1 MTART
6 LCVWFPDWRLRRS
19 DAPPGEPCQVV
30 GDDGAVLAADPLA
43 AAAGVAV
50 GMRRRQAETLCPA
63 VVTLAADPGAEAAAF
78 EAVVAVVEALVPRVE
93 VAAPGL
99 LFVPT
104 AGAVGYYGGEGPL
117 VGRVAAAV
125 EAAAGPGARLGLAE
139 GPFAAR
145 MAAASADDRPL
156 IVTDTRGFL
165 AGLDISALGLEEMS
179 ATLRWLGITT
189 LGALGALPREA
200 MVSRFGTPGLE
211 AHRLASGEDRWVQ
224 PRSLPEDLAVEERF
238 NPPLQDLEQAAFA
251 ARSLAHRLLA
261 GLGPWGGAPHR
272 VVIEAFSAAGV
283 ARSRTWRSADPFGEA
298 EVAERVRWQLRAWV
312 ESGGVPGGLAL
323 LRLLP
328 ADRSDRGRQLHLG
341 DAAASDLEASRALAR
356 AQALVG
362 PEAVLQA
369 RPQGGRRPGERVQW
383 HRWGEPAPA
392 PERDP
397 RAPWPGRLPDPS
409 PALVPPEPRP
419 FEVEWDEGSP
429 LRVRLGSRWEP
440 VLAWAG
446 PWRHTGRWWTG
457 EGAADR
463 YQVVTSA
470 GAFLFEVQA
479 GASYLAGVYD

>member
-6 LCVWFPDWRLRRS
+6 LCVWFPDWRLRRP

-30 GDDGAVLAADPLA
+30 GDGVVLATNGLA
-43 AAAGVAV
+43 AAAGVAA

-78 EAVVAVVEALVPRVE
+78 EAVAAAVEGLVPRVE
-93 VAAPGL
+93 VADPGL
-99 LFVPT
+99 LFVPV

-117 VGRVAAAV
+117 VARVETAV
-125 EAAAGPGARLGLAE
+125 GAAGGPGGRLGLAD

-145 MAAASADDRPL
+145 LAAAAAAGGPV
-156 IVTDTRGFL
+156 IVADTRAFL
-165 AGLDISALGLEEMS
+165 AGLDVAVLGMEEMA

-200 MVSRFGTPGLE
+200 VASRFGPPGLE
-211 AHRLASGEDRWVQ
+211 AHRLAGGEDRWVQ
-224 PRSLPEDLAVEERF
+224 PRPLPEDLVVEERF
-238 NPPLQDLEQAAFA
+238 DPPLDDLEQAAFA
-251 ARSLAHRLLA
+251 TRALAHRLIA

-272 VVIEAFSAAGV
+272 VVVEAEAVSGLV
-283 ARSRTWRSADPFGEA
+283 RSRTWRSADPLGEA

-312 ESGGVPGGLAL
+312 ESGGVPGGLAV
-323 LRLLP
+323 LRLAP

-341 DAAASDLEASRALAR
+341 EDAASELEATRALAR

-369 RPQGGRRPGERVQW
+369 RPQGGRRPGERVLW

-397 RAPWPGRLPDPS
+397 RAPWPGRLPGPS
-409 PALVPPEPRP
+409 PALVPPEPRLL
-419 FEVEWDEGSP
+419 EVEWDGGSP
-429 LRVRLGSRWEP
+429 ERVRLGSRWEP

-446 PWRHTGRWWTG
+446 PWRHTGRWWVG

-470 GAFLFEVQA
+470 GAFLFEVQG
-479 GASYLAGVYD
+479 GACYLAGVYD

>member
-1 MTART
+1 
-6 LCVWFPDWRLRRS
+6 VWFPDWRLRRP

-30 GDDGAVLAADPLA
+30 GDGVVLAANALA
-43 AAAGVAV
+43 AAAGVAA

-78 EAVVAVVEALVPRVE
+78 EAVAAAVEDLVPRVE
-93 VAAPGL
+93 VADPGL
-99 LFVPT
+99 LFVPI

-117 VGRVAAAV
+117 VARVEEAAAAV
-125 EAAAGPGARLGLAE
+125 GGPGGHLGLAD

-145 MAAASADDRPL
+145 LAAAAAAGGPV
-156 IVTDTRGFL
+156 IVADTRAFL
-165 AGLDISALGLEEMS
+165 AGLDVAVLGMEEMA

-200 MVSRFGTPGLE
+200 VASRFGPPGLE
-211 AHRLASGEDRWVQ
+211 AHRLAGGEDRWVQ
-224 PRSLPEDLAVEERF
+224 PRSVPADLVVEERF
-238 NPPLQDLEQAAFA
+238 DPPLDDLEQAAFA
-251 ARSLAHRLLA
+251 TRTLAHRLIA

-272 VVIEAFSAAGV
+272 VVVEAESASGLV
-283 ARSRTWRSADPFGEA
+283 RSRTWRSADPFGEA

-312 ESGGVPGGLAL
+312 ESGGVPGGLAV
-323 LRLLP
+323 LRLAP

-341 DAAASDLEASRALAR
+341 EDAASELEATRALAR

-369 RPQGGRRPGERVQW
+369 RPQGGRRPGERVLW

-397 RAPWPGRLPDPS
+397 RAPWPGRLPGPS

-419 FEVEWDEGSP
+419 LEVEWDGGSP
-429 LRVRLGSRWEP
+429 ERVRLGSRWEP

-446 PWRHTGRWWTG
+446 PWRHTGRWWAG

-470 GAFLFEVQA
+470 GAFLFEVRG
-479 GASYLAGVYD
+479 GACYLAGVYD

>member
-6 LCVWFPDWRLRRS
+6 LCVWFPDWRLRRR

-30 GDDGAVLAADPLA
+30 GDGVVLAANRRAL
-43 AAAGVAV
+43 AAGVAV
-50 GMRRRQAETLCPA
+50 GMRRRQAETLCPS

-78 EAVVAVVEALVPRVE
+78 EAVAAAVEDLVPRVE

-99 LFVPT
+99 LFVPV

-117 VGRVAAAV
+117 VERVAATV
-125 EAAAGPGARLGLAE
+125 EEAGGAGARLGLAD

-145 MAAASADDRPL
+145 LAAETAADGPV
-156 IVTDTRGFL
+156 IVSDTRAFL
-165 AGLDISALGLEEMS
+165 AGLDVSVLGMEEMA

-189 LGALGALPREA
+189 LGALEALPREA
-200 MVSRFGTPGLE
+200 VASRFGPPGLE
-211 AHRLASGEDRWVQ
+211 AHRLAGGEDRWLQ
-224 PRSLPEDLAVEERF
+224 PRPLPEDLAVEERF
-238 NPPLQDLEQAAFA
+238 DPPLQDLEQAAFA
-251 ARSLAHRLLA
+251 ARALAHRLIE
-261 GLGPWGGAPHR
+261 GMGPWGGAPHR
-272 VVIEAFSAAGV
+272 VVVEAESAAGV
-283 ARSRTWRSADPFGEA
+283 ARSRTWRSPDPFGEA

-312 ESGGVPGGLAL
+312 ETGGVPGALAV

-341 DAAASDLEASRALAR
+341 DDAASQAEAARALAR

-369 RPQGGRRPGERVQW
+369 RPQGGRRPGERVLW
-383 HRWGEPAPA
+383 HRWGDPVPA

-397 RAPWPGRLPDPS
+397 RAPWPGRLPGPS

-419 FEVEWDEGSP
+419 LEVEWDGGSP
-429 LRVRLGSRWEP
+429 ERVRLGSRWEP

-446 PWRHTGRWWTG
+446 PWRHTGRWWAG

-470 GAFLFEVQA
+470 GAILFEVRG
-479 GASYLAGVYD
+479 GACYLAGVYD

>member
-6 LCVWFPDWRLRRS
+6 LCVWFPDWRLRRP

-30 GDDGAVLAADPLA
+30 GDGVVLAANDLA
-43 AAAGVAV
+43 VATGVLV

-63 VVTLAADPGAEAAAF
+63 VVTLAADPAAEAAAF
-78 EAVVAVVEALVPRVE
+78 EAVAAAVENLVPRVE

-99 LFVPT
+99 LFVPV
-104 AGAVGYYGGEGPL
+104 AGAVGYYRGEGPL
-117 VGRVAAAV
+117 VSRVAAAV
-125 EAAAGPGARLGLAE
+125 ADAGGPGARLGLAD

-145 MAAASADDRPL
+145 LAAAAGDGPR
-156 IVTDTRGFL
+156 IITDTRSFL
-165 AGLDISALGLEEMS
+165 AGLDVSVLGLEEMA

-200 MVSRFGTPGLE
+200 VASRFGSPGVE

-224 PRSLPEDLAVEERF
+224 PRPLPEHLVVEERF
-238 NPPLQDLEQAAFA
+238 DPPLQDVEQAAFA
-251 ARSLAHRLLA
+251 ARSLAHCLIE

-272 VVIEAFSAAGV
+272 VVVEAESAAGV
-283 ARSRTWRSADPFGEA
+283 ARSRTWRSAGPFGEA

-312 ESGGVPGGLAL
+312 ESGGVPGGLAV
-323 LRLLP
+323 LRLSP

-341 DAAASDLEASRALAR
+341 DDAASDLEASRALAR

-362 PEAVLQA
+362 PEGVLQA
-369 RPQGGRRPGERVQW
+369 RPQGGRRPGEQVQW

-397 RAPWPGRLPDPS
+397 RAPWPGRLPGPS
-409 PALVPPEPRP
+409 PALVPPAPRP
-419 FEVEWDEGSP
+419 LEVEWDEGSP
-429 LRVRLGSRWEP
+429 VRVRLGSRWEP

-446 PWRHTGRWWTG
+446 PWRHTGRWWAG
-457 EGAADR
+457 EEAADR
-463 YQVVTSA
+463 YQIVTSA
-470 GAFLFEVQA
+470 GAFLCEVQS
-479 GASYLAGVYD
+479 GACYLAGVYD

>member
-6 LCVWFPDWRLRRS
+6 LCVWFPDWRLRRP

-30 GDDGAVLAADPLA
+30 GDGVVLAANAPA
-43 AAAGVAV
+43 AAAGVVV

-78 EAVVAVVEALVPRVE
+78 EAVAAAVEGLVPRVE

-99 LFVPT
+99 LFVPV

-117 VGRVAAAV
+117 VARVAAEVA
-125 EAAAGPGARLGLAE
+125 EAGGPGARLALAD

-145 MAAASADDRPL
+145 LAAAASDGPV
-156 IVTDTRGFL
+156 IVADTRAFL
-165 AGLDISALGLEEMS
+165 AGLDVSVLVMEEMA
-179 ATLRWLGITT
+179 ATLRWLGVTT

-200 MVSRFGTPGLE
+200 LASRFGNPGLE
-211 AHRLASGEDRWVQ
+211 AHRLARGEDRWVQ
-224 PRSLPEDLAVEERF
+224 PRPLPEDLGVEERF
-238 NPPLQDLEQAAFA
+238 DPPLQDLEQAAFA
-251 ARSLAHRLLA
+251 ARSLAHRLIT

-272 VVIEAFSAAGV
+272 VVVEAESAAGV

-312 ESGGVPGGLAL
+312 ESGGVPGGLAV
-323 LRLLP
+323 LRLAP

-341 DAAASDLEASRALAR
+341 DDAASDLEATRALAR

-362 PEAVLQA
+362 PEAVLSA

-383 HRWGEPAPA
+383 HRWGELAPA
-392 PERDP
+392 LERDP
-397 RAPWPGRLPDPS
+397 RAPWPGRLPGPS

-419 FEVEWDEGSP
+419 LEVEWDGGSP
-429 LRVRLGSRWEP
+429 ERVRLGSRWEP

-446 PWRHTGRWWTG
+446 PWRHTGRWWAG

-470 GAFLFEVQA
+470 GAFLFEVR
-479 GASYLAGVYD
+479 GGVSYLAGVYD

>member
-1 MTART
+1 M
-6 LCVWFPDWRLRRS
+6 LCVWFPGWRLRRP

-30 GDDGAVLAADPLA
+30 GDGVVLAANDLA
-43 AAAGVAV
+43 DAAGVVV

-63 VVTLAADPGAEAAAF
+63 VVTLGADPAAEAAAF
-78 EAVVAVVEALVPRVE
+78 EVVAAAVEDLVPRVE

-99 LFVPT
+99 LFVPV

-117 VGRVAAAV
+117 VARVETAV
-125 EAAAGPGARLGLAE
+125 AEAGGPGAHLGLAH

-145 MAAASADDRPL
+145 LAAAAAGDGPQ
-156 IVTDTRGFL
+156 IVADTRSFL
-165 AGLDISALGLEEMS
+165 AGLDVSVLGLEEMA

-189 LGALGALPREA
+189 LGALGSLPREA
-200 MVSRFGTPGLE
+200 VASRFGPPGLE

-224 PRSLPEDLAVEERF
+224 PRPLPEDLAVEERF
-238 NPPLQDLEQAAFA
+238 DPPLQGLEQAAFA
-251 ARSLAHRLLA
+251 ARSLAHRLIA

-272 VVIEAFSAAGV
+272 VVVEAESAAGV

-312 ESGGVPGGLAL
+312 ESGGVPGGLAV
-323 LRLLP
+323 LRLSP

-341 DAAASDLEASRALAR
+341 DDAASDLEASRALAR

-369 RPQGGRRPGERVQW
+369 RPQGGRRPGEQVQW

-397 RAPWPGRLPDPS
+397 RAPWPGRLPGPT
-409 PALVPPEPRP
+409 PALVPPAPRP
-419 FEVEWDEGSP
+419 FAVEWDDGSP
-429 LRVRLGSRWEP
+429 VRVRLGSRWEP

-446 PWRHTGRWWTG
+446 PWRHTGRWWAG
-457 EGAADR
+457 EQAADR
-463 YQVVTSA
+463 YQIVTSA
-470 GAFLFEVQA
+470 GAFLCEVQG
-479 GASYLAGVYD
+479 GACYLAGVYD

>member
-1 MTART
+1 M
-6 LCVWFPDWRLRRS
+6 WFPDWRLRRP

-30 GDDGAVLAADPLA
+30 GGGVVLAADALA
-43 AAAGVAV
+43 TAAGVAV

-78 EAVVAVVEALVPRVE
+78 EVVAAAVEGLVPRVE
-93 VAAPGL
+93 VATPGL
-99 LFVPT
+99 LFVPV

-117 VGRVAAAV
+117 VSRVAEAV
-125 EAAAGPGARLGLAE
+125 AEAGGPGAHLGLAA

-145 MAAASADDRPL
+145 LAAAAASGGPV
-156 IVTDTRGFL
+156 IVADTRAFL
-165 AGLDISALGLEEMS
+165 AGLDVAVLGREEMA

-189 LGALGALPREA
+189 LGALSALPREA
-200 MVSRFGTPGLE
+200 MASRFGPPGLE
-211 AHRLASGEDRWVQ
+211 AHRLASGEDRGVQ
-224 PRSLPEDLAVEERF
+224 PRPLPEDLVVEERF
-238 NPPLQDLEQAAFA
+238 DPPLQDLEQAAFA
-251 ARSLAHRLLA
+251 TRSLAHRLLA

-272 VVIEAFSAAGV
+272 VVVEAESASGV
-283 ARSRTWRSADPFGEA
+283 ARSRTWRSADPFSEA

-312 ESGGVPGGLAL
+312 ESGGVPGGLAV
-323 LRLLP
+323 LRLAP

-341 DAAASDLEASRALAR
+341 EDAASDLEATRALAR

-369 RPQGGRRPGERVQW
+369 RPQGGRRPGERVLW

-397 RAPWPGRLPDPS
+397 RAPWPGRLPGPS
-409 PALVPPEPRP
+409 PALVPPEPRLL
-419 FEVEWDEGSP
+419 EVEWDGGSP
-429 LRVRLGSRWEP
+429 ERVRLGSRWEP

-446 PWRHTGRWWTG
+446 PWRHTGRWWAG
-457 EGAADR
+457 EEAADC

-470 GAFLFEVQA
+470 GAFLFEVQG
-479 GASYLAGVYD
+479 GACYLAGVYD

>member
-1 MTART
+1 M
-6 LCVWFPDWRLRRS
+6 
-19 DAPPGEPCQVV
+19 V
-30 GDDGAVLAADPLA
+30 GDGVVLAANAP
-43 AAAGVAV
+43 AAGAGVVA

-63 VVTLAADPGAEAAAF
+63 VVTLAADPGAEAASF
-78 EAVVAVVEALVPRVE
+78 EAVAAAVEGLVPRVE

-99 LFVPT
+99 LFVPV

-117 VGRVAAAV
+117 VARVAAGVA
-125 EAAAGPGARLGLAE
+125 EAGGPGGRLGLAD

-145 MAAASADDRPL
+145 LAAAAACDGPV
-156 IVTDTRGFL
+156 IVADTRAFL
-165 AGLDISALGLEEMS
+165 AGLDVSVLGMEEMA
-179 ATLRWLGITT
+179 ATLRWLGVTT

-200 MVSRFGTPGLE
+200 LASRFGPSGLE
-211 AHRLASGEDRWVQ
+211 AHRLADGEDRWVQ
-224 PRSLPEDLAVEERF
+224 PRPLSEDLGVEERF
-238 NPPLQDLEQAAFA
+238 DPPLQDLEQAAFA
-251 ARSLAHRLLA
+251 SRSLAHRLIE

-272 VVIEAFSAAGV
+272 VVIEARSATGV

-312 ESGGVPGGLAL
+312 ESGGVPGGLAV
-323 LRLLP
+323 LRLAP

-341 DAAASDLEASRALAR
+341 DDAASDLEATRALAR

-362 PEAVLQA
+362 PEAVLSA
-369 RPQGGRRPGERVQW
+369 RPQGGRRPGERVLW

-397 RAPWPGRLPDPS
+397 RAPWPGRLPGPS

-419 FEVEWDEGSP
+419 LEVEWEGGTP
-429 LRVRLGSRWEP
+429 ERVRLGSRWEP

-446 PWRHTGRWWTG
+446 PWRHTGRWWVG

-470 GAFLFEVQA
+470 GAFLFEVR
-479 GASYLAGVYD
+479 GGSCYLAGVYD

>member
-1 MTART
+1 M
-6 LCVWFPDWRLRRS
+6 WFPDWRLRRP

-30 GDDGAVLAADPLA
+30 GDGVVLAANAPA
-43 AAAGVAV
+43 AAAGVVA

-78 EAVVAVVEALVPRVE
+78 EALAAAVEGLVPRVE

-99 LFVPT
+99 LFVPV

-117 VGRVAAAV
+117 VARVAAGVA
-125 EAAAGPGARLGLAE
+125 EAGGPEALLGLAD

-145 MAAASADDRPL
+145 LAAAAASNGPV
-156 IVTDTRGFL
+156 IVADTRAFL
-165 AGLDISALGLEEMS
+165 AGLDVSVLGMEEMA
-179 ATLRWLGITT
+179 ATLRWLGVTT

-200 MVSRFGTPGLE
+200 LASRFGPSGLE
-211 AHRLASGEDRWVQ
+211 AHRLAGGEDRWVQ
-224 PRSLPEDLAVEERF
+224 PRPLPEDLVVEERF
-238 NPPLQDLEQAAFA
+238 DPPLQDLEQAAFA
-251 ARSLAHRLLA
+251 ARSLAHRLIA

-272 VVIEAFSAAGV
+272 VVVESRSATGV

-312 ESGGVPGGLAL
+312 ESGGVPGGLAV
-323 LRLLP
+323 LRLAP

-341 DAAASDLEASRALAR
+341 DDAASDVEATRALAR

-362 PEAVLQA
+362 PEAVLSA
-369 RPQGGRRPGERVQW
+369 RPQGGRRPGERVLW
-383 HRWGEPAPA
+383 HRWGEPAPS

-397 RAPWPGRLPDPS
+397 QAPWPGRLPGPS

-419 FEVEWDEGSP
+419 LEVEWDGGTPE
-429 LRVRLGSRWEP
+429 RVRLGSRWEP

-446 PWRHTGRWWTG
+446 PWRHTGRWWVG

-470 GAFLFEVQA
+470 GAFLFEVRG
-479 GASYLAGVYD
+479 GACYLAGVYD